1 MVIFCCGFKNR
12 FFVVTLFLNL
22 LSIKKQCLLGHI
34 AKVNCLKRCILDHIV
49 KIACITQCICD
60 IANTYCISVLLCA
73 TTSASGLLSL
83 NRHLGGQ
90 NIISLSHFYF
100 NKAIKLIQLISIK
113 ICDKKLA
120 SFSTFSISFSKIV
133 YLF

>member
-1 MVIFCCGFKNR
+1 M
-12 FFVVTLFLNL
+12 FVGPHCEGQ
-22 LSIKKQCLLGHI
+22 LSHTMY
-34 AKVNCLKRCILDHIV
+34 LDHIV
-49 KIACITQCICD
+49 KIVCITQCICD

-73 TTSASGLLSL
+73 TTSASGLMSL

-100 NKAIKLIQLISIK
+100 NKTIESIQSISIK

-120 SFSTFSISFSKIV
+120 SFNTLSISFSKIV
-133 YLF
+133 YLLSQKYISFLTYSGSL